1 MHAKHLKNLQRYL
14 RPLASLACF
23 LPLPTAAQV
32 PATVPALRIDSLT
45 ASKNLISMPPPVYPM
60 HAKQLHIK
68 GTVALE
74 ANVDTTGR
82 VTSAH
87 ALSGPQELQQAAV
100 DALSHTRYKPFLS
113 DGKPSPAIVSTKI
126 VFAMNDEPLSATDES
141 VSHQYFASHER
152 CEALMTAK
160 SSDALTVCLETVE
173 LSKRFS
179 PGAELESRA
188 VAYSDAAGLLLLA
201 GRTKEAEALGA
212 EVVPLVAPAGR
223 ISQAAA
229 TAYMTRAYTR
239 TGDAIGS
246 LADLDESASIL
257 KTLKEKETSPVFI
270 KMFQR
275 ERTEVLHS
283 KAALLHELGRDTEA
297 RQANTEAANP

>member
-1 MHAKHLKNLQRYL
+1 
-14 RPLASLACF
+14 
-23 LPLPTAAQV
+23 
-32 PATVPALRIDSLT
+32 
-45 ASKNLISMPPPVYPM
+45 
-60 HAKQLHIK
+60 
-68 GTVALE
+68 
-74 ANVDTTGR
+74 
-82 VTSAH
+82 
-87 ALSGPQELQQAAV
+87 
-100 DALSHTRYKPFLS
+100 
-113 DGKPSPAIVSTKI
+113 
-126 VFAMNDEPLSATDES
+126 
-141 VSHQYFASHER
+141 
-152 CEALMTAK
+152 MTAK